1 MKNVISTVAIVA
13 TTIFAFTIS
22 SCKKHD
28 MDEMHP
34 AEHTML
40 NINYPA
46 SYIVNGSSNNISVIK
61 LSDNTVSETISL
73 NGATFP
79 HHIYINPAKTKLA
92 VAITA
97 TDLSGGH
104 AEIGR
109 AHV

>member
-1 MKNVISTVAIVA
+1 MKNVISIVAIVA

-28 MDEMHP
+28 MDDMDHGG
-34 AEHTML
+34 HTML

-46 SYIVNGSSNNISVIK
+46 AYIVNGTSNNISVIK
-61 LSDNTVSETISL
+61 LSDNTVTETINL

-79 HHIYINPAKTKLA
+79 HHIYLNPAKTKLA

-104 AEIGR
+104 AG
-109 AHV
+109 HGGLS